1 MSDTEGT
8 SPASETPREGVTG
21 RYVRGRQDG
30 KSGDDPKPAQG
41 GGGTPPPAGGTPPPA
56 AGDAQAGK
64 DDEKEG
70 RKRWLLLLLLLLILL
85 LLLCAGFVY
94 MKWFNKPKA
103 EPPAASPSAVSTTT
117 AAPKPSPSPSVSVSP
132 TQAPPK
138 TVAMPDVVGKP
149 ASEAKTILEA
159 AGFTSIK
166 FVDETKPNDSLSLL
180 VSYVVTKQSV
190 APGTQVPADTALVI
204 TAKTSSS
211 GKG

>member
-1 MSDTEGT
+1 MSDTEDT
-8 SPASETPREGVTG
+8 TPNEAPRDGVTG
-21 RYVRGRQDG
+21 RYVSGRQDG
-30 KSGDDPKPAQG
+30 KAGDDGQPAQG
-41 GGGTPPPAGGTPPPA
+41 GSQPAGTPPGD
-56 AGDAQAGK
+56 DAQAGK

-94 MKWFNKPKA
+94 MKWFKKPGETNTTPSASPTVVATTVSPTPKVSIS
-103 EPPAASPSAVSTTT
+103 PSISPSA
-117 AAPKPSPSPSVSVSP
+117 SP
-132 TQAPPK
+132 TVK

-149 ASEAKTILEA
+149 APEAKTILEA
-159 AGFTSIK
+159 AGFTNIK
-166 FVDETKPNDSLSLL
+166 FVDEANPNDSLSLL

-190 APGTQVPADTALVI
+190 AAGTQVPVDTALVI

>member
-1 MSDTEGT
+1 MSDAEDT

-21 RYVRGRQDG
+21 RYVSGRNGG
-30 KSGDDPKPAQG
+30 KSGDEGAPAPAG
-41 GGGTPPPAGGTPPPA
+41 GAKPPAGD
-56 AGDAQAGK
+56 DAQAGK

-94 MKWFNKPKA
+94 MKWFKKPG
-103 EPPAASPSAVSTTT
+103 ETNTTASPSASTVVATS
-117 AAPKPSPSPSVSVSP
+117 AAPKPSPTPVVSPSPSLSP
-132 TQAPPK
+132 TPAPIK
-138 TVAMPDVVGKP
+138 TATMPDVVGKP
-149 ASEAKTILEA
+149 APEAKTILEA
-159 AGFTSIK
+159 AGFTNIK
-166 FVDETKPNDSLSLL
+166 FVDETKPNDGLSLL

-190 APGTQVPADTALVI
+190 AAGTQVPVDTALVI